1 MIFRS
6 VFVFVLLIVL
16 CQPVN
21 AQEASVIAT
30 VNDHPVTSFDI
41 DQRIKLLSI
50 LGQSGGFDR
59 KKIGNALIDDVVK
72 IDEARRYKIDP
83 TEKEIDERLGGMA
96 KGLKTDMVG
105 LEGKLGKQ
113 GLTLN
118 TMRQYVSAQMS
129 FSRLLTAKYKEKIAV
144 DPGEID
150 KKMAEVTADINGK
163 VKKIMADP
171 RRQPIEVYSILQI
184 DFPVEG
190 GDPQLMQSRAIE
202 VGQYLQKFKG
212 CGSARAAAAG
222 IFNVKIG
229 KVIEADG
236 RKLPPPLKAALQAK
250 GIGGAIGP
258 VRGPKGV
265 QAIAWC
271 GRRMIVPPK
280 INAPLPTR
288 AVIENMALN
297 EKFDRVEQKYLAIMR
312 KSAVIEYKDQS
323 FAK

>member
-1 MIFRS
+1 MILRS
-6 VFVFVLLIVL
+6 VFAFVLLFAL
-16 CQPVN
+16 YQPVN

-30 VNDHPVTSFDI
+30 VNDRPVTTFDI
-41 DQRIKLLSI
+41 DQRIKLLRI
-50 LGQSGGFDR
+50 LGQNGDLDR

-96 KGLKTDMVG
+96 KGLKTDMIG

-118 TMRQYVSAQMS
+118 TMRQYIAAQMS
-129 FSRLLTAKYKEKIAV
+129 FSRLLSARYKEKIAV
-144 DPGEID
+144 DPGDVD
-150 KKMAEVTADINGK
+150 KKMAEVKADIDGK

-190 GDPQLMQSRAIE
+190 GDPQLLQSRAIE

-222 IFNVKIG
+222 IFNVKVG
-229 KVIEADG
+229 KQIDADG
-236 RKLPPPLKAALQAK
+236 RKLPAPLKAALDAK
-250 GIGGAIGP
+250 GVGRAIGP

-271 GRRMIVPPK
+271 GKRTIVPPK

-288 AVIENMALN
+288 QQIENMALN

-312 KSAVIEYKDQS
+312 KGAVIEYKDQS

>member
-6 VFVFVLLIVL
+6 VLVFVLLIVL

-236 RKLPPPLKAALQAK
+236 RKLPPPLKAALRAK

-312 KSAVIEYKDQS
+312 KGAVIEYKDQS

>member
-1 MIFRS
+1 MILRS
-6 VFVFVLLIVL
+6 VFVVVLLL
-16 CQPVN
+16 AFYQPVT

-41 DQRIKLLSI
+41 DQRVKLLRI
-50 LGQSGGFDR
+50 LGQTGGFDR

-72 IDEARRYKIDP
+72 IDEARRFKIDP
-83 TEKEIDERLGGMA
+83 TEREIDDRLGGMA
-96 KGLKTDMVG
+96 KGLKTDMAG
-105 LEGKLGKQ
+105 LESKLGKQ

-118 TMRQYVSAQMS
+118 TMRQYISAQMS

-144 DPGEID
+144 DPGEVD
-150 KKMAEVTADINGK
+150 KKMAEVKADIGDK
-163 VKKIMADP
+163 VRKINADP

-222 IFNVKIG
+222 IFNVKVG

-312 KSAVIEYKDQS
+312 KGAVIEYKDQS

>member
-1 MIFRS
+1 MILRS
-6 VFVFVLLIVL
+6 VFVVVLLL
-16 CQPVN
+16 AFYQPAT

-41 DQRIKLLSI
+41 DQRIKLLGI
-50 LGQSGGFDR
+50 LGQTGGFDR
-59 KKIGNALIDDVVK
+59 RKIGNALIDDVVK

-83 TEKEIDERLGGMA
+83 TEKDVDERLGGMA
-96 KGLKTDMVG
+96 KGLKTDMAG

-118 TMRQYVSAQMS
+118 TMRQYIAAQMS
-129 FSRLLTAKYKEKIAV
+129 FSRLLSAKYHEKIAL
-144 DPGEID
+144 DPGEAD
-150 KKMAEVTADINGK
+150 KKMAEVKADIDGK
-163 VKKIMADP
+163 IKKIMADP
-171 RRQPIEVYSILQI
+171 RRQPIEVYTILEI

-212 CGSARAAAAG
+212 CSSARAAAAG

-229 KVIEADG
+229 KPIDADG
-236 RKLPPPLKAALQAK
+236 RKLPAPLKAALQAK

-271 GRRMIVPPK
+271 GKRMIVPPK

-312 KSAVIEYKDQS
+312 KGAVIEYKDQS

>member
-6 VFVFVLLIVL
+6 VFALILLIAL
-16 CQPVN
+16 YQPVI

-96 KGLKTDMVG
+96 KGLKTDMAG

-144 DPGEID
+144 DPGEVD

-171 RRQPIEVYSILQI
+171 RRQPIEVYSILQV

-190 GDPQLMQSRAIE
+190 DDPQLLQSRAIE

-212 CGSARAAAAG
+212 CGSARAAASG

-236 RKLPPPLKAALQAK
+236 RKLPAPLKAALQAK

-271 GRRMIVPPK
+271 GKRMITPPK

-288 AVIENMALN
+288 QQIENMALN

-312 KSAVIEYKDQS
+312 KGAVIEYKDQS
-323 FAK
+323 FSK